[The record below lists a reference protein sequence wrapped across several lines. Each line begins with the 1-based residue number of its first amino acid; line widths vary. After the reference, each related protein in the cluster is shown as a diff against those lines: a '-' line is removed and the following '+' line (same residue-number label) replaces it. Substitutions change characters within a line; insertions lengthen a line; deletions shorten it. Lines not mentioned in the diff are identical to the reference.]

1 MDIDI
6 NTEVQKVAERI
17 QKLRQKRH
25 MSQMDLALES
35 GISQGFLAMVESNRK
50 VPTITTIFKIAQAL
64 NIHPSTLL
72 EDADI
77 NREEAKQKIIRMIE
91 KEL

>member
-17 QKLRQKRH
+17 QNLRQKHH
-25 MSQMDLALES
+25 MSQMDLALEA

-50 VPTITTIFKIAQAL
+50 IPTITTIFKIAQAL
-64 NIHPSTLL
+64 DIHPAILL
-72 EDADI
+72 EDIDE
-77 NREEAKQKIIRMIE
+77 NREEKKQQIIKMIE

>member
-17 QKLRQKRH
+17 QNLRQKKH
-25 MSQMDLALES
+25 MSQMDLALEA

-64 NIHPSTLL
+64 DIHPSTLL
-72 EDADI
+72 EDIDE
-77 NREEAKQKIIRMIE
+77 NRENKKQQIIKMIE

>member
-6 NTEVQKVAERI
+6 NTEVQKIAKRI
-17 QKLRQKRH
+17 QQLRQKH
-25 MSQMDLALES
+25 HKPQMDLALEK
-35 GISQGFLAMVESNRK
+35 GFSQGFSSKVESNRK

-64 NIHPSTLL
+64 DIQPSILL
-72 EDADI
+72 EDFDI
-77 NREEAKQKIIRMIE
+77 NREETKQKIIRMIE

>member
-1 MDIDI
+1 
-6 NTEVQKVAERI
+6 
-17 QKLRQKRH
+17 
-25 MSQMDLALES
+25 
-35 GISQGFLAMVESNRK
+35 MVESNRK